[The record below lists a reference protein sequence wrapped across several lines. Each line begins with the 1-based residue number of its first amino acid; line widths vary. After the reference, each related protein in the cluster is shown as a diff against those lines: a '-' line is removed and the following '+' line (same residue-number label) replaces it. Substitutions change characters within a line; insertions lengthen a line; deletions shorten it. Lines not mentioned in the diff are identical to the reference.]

1 MPSKAHNQQYLLGLG
16 AAGAVAVIAA
26 SALAVAVSRRRR
38 QPYSKLEWEGA
49 LEEIGEIRDFD
60 GIVDRIADEGLEPS
74 IRPDVW
80 PFLLEVFDPA
90 SHYQQRQA
98 QHQLMLRQYQQL
110 LLQCQAYEAA
120 LKESLRPSSPS
131 AAGGGAQ
138 QQQQPQQQQQ
148 VQCQLPEQVRQFAE
162 AHRLIV
168 IDAVRTDFQKH
179 TACLASLYGDTS
191 GFCSSSS
198 SSGGS
203 ISVAAAAA
211 ASSLAARPSVAAVA
225 SLLSQ
230 GLSSLQQYWL
240 GSLLGGQA
248 AAWGHSQALWV
259 SEAAQR
265 VLESCG
271 HMGED
276 SKRQACR
283 MIAMLSA
290 YALHDPDT
298 GYCQGMSDLL
308 LPFVLLMEDDALAF
322 WCFVSL
328 MQRQNLRRNFAADE
342 SGIFAQLRCLGQ
354 VLEVHDK
361 PLMFRLHQL
370 GASECHFAYRM
381 LVVLMRRD
389 LSMAQVSNG
398 SSSSRRRDSCAVL
411 VVMQLWEVLWAD
423 AWRQRRLAQESA
435 AAAAAA
441 AAATTAAE
449 LDSVGSVAS
458 TASMSDK
465 DSLEQQA
472 ADAGV
477 QLITAHSRGQQAKG
491 EAQHPHQQQ
500 LSQEGSTMRSG
511 LFVWFVA
518 AVVISQRRTVLG
530 HCCDAD
536 DVLRLFHGL
545 KRVDVWQCLAKA
557 RELQDA
563 DAMQQQQQQPQQP
576 EQRLAAAVG

>member
-60 GIVDRIADEGLEPS
+60 GIVDRIADEGLEPA

-148 VQCQLPEQVRQFAE
+148 QQVQSQLPEQVRQFAE

-203 ISVAAAAA
+203 ISAAAAAA

-389 LSMAQVSNG
+389 LSMAQV
-398 SSSSRRRDSCAVL
+398 
-411 VVMQLWEVLWAD
+411 MQLWEVLWAD
-423 AWRQRRLAQESA
+423 AWRQRRLAQES
-435 AAAAAA
+435 AAAAA

-500 LSQEGSTMRSG
+500 LSQEGSTIRSG

-557 RELQDA
+557 RELQDV
-563 DAMQQQQQQPQQP
+563 DAMQQQPQLP